1 MIDLNLDVKFS
12 ARQYKSFLNR
22 LKKLGLLIATVGIH
36 AEQGKQPVIRRY
48 TKTSSNGNEISKRA
62 GATHRMTVA
71 KLAYQNEFGA
81 NITIRPRYKTRTENK
96 TTIYNSARHRI
107 TETVSRKYSAF
118 APVKQQGYLLL
129 NKQGKFV
136 AYFKPNSVIHIPE
149 RSFLRKTAKNLD
161 PKVQAMC
168 SDVLANILVNKSVSP
183 TNGMKEI
190 AKIIELKV
198 KQNIRNVS
206 PKNHE
211 LTRKAK
217 GFNMP
222 LVDEKDRILK
232 SIKYKIYKNPYE
244 LGSKGNI
251 QYLKQ
256 FDRQVDKVL
265 KNATMYEKIAE
276 QITTKQKVFAYKIFN
291 PYRSEYLK

>member
-1 MIDLNLDVKFS
+1 MIELNLDVKFS

-36 AEQGKQPVIRRY
+36 ANEGKQKVVRRY
-48 TKTSSNGNEISKRA
+48 TSFSKGNTHIA
-62 GATHRMTVA
+62 GKSHRMTIA

-81 NITIRPRYKTRTENK
+81 NIRIKPKYKTKTESK
-96 TTIYNSARHRI
+96 STVYNSARHRI
-107 TETVSRKYSAF
+107 TETITRKYSAF
-118 APVKQQGYLLL
+118 APAREQGYLLL

-136 AYFKPNSVIHIPE
+136 AYFKPNSIIRIPE

-168 SDVLANILVNKSVSP
+168 SDILSGILVQKTLSP

-190 AKIIELKV
+190 AKLIELKV
-198 KQNIRNVS
+198 KQNMRTVS

-217 GFNMP
+217 GFNLP
-222 LVDEKDRILK
+222 LVDEKDRLLK
-232 SIKYKIYKNPYE
+232 SIKYKIYKNPYQ
-244 LGSKGNI
+244 LGSRGHV
-251 QYLKQ
+251 QYIKQ
-256 FDRQVDKVL
+256 FDRQIDKVL
-265 KNATMYEKIAE
+265 KNATLYEKIAE
-276 QITTKQKVFAYKIFN
+276 QITTKQKIFAYKRLN
-291 PYRSEYLK
+291 PNRSEYLK